1 MNAVPTLRDDINR
14 YMTAGGNPPSAIT
27 LHLAARA
34 TATVRQNLTEAL
46 AQHTLASHQAFDL
59 LQHAVVPSAE
69 LALRQL
75 VESSPDLARLLNEH
89 VREPDKWYRETA
101 QYAAVTAMI
110 ELRTDFTSMYG
121 FPVVTPEAIV
131 FLCHHLANREV
142 LEVGAGNGY
151 LASQLT
157 QAGLNVFPTDAHG
170 LNDNQYGLGDQHHTP
185 VLQCDAATAIREFPE
200 LDLIWSW
207 PCRDHSSGE
216 ALALFQ
222 GETFVYIGEQYGG
235 CTGGDRFDHE
245 LDQHFQQV
253 DRMPL
258 PSFPP
263 VHDAIGVYRRKQT
276 GRKPTRR
283 QHPRETMTQSRL
295 RTSSLTTPQV
305 RPSKSTLQRRQQFS
319 TCATSDTGPHPRPDP
334 PNSGAVTTKTS
345 CRSVNVDHRRHG
357 FTCTRMPKSDIL
369 YQAARADPARAG
381 ILPGPAAAK
390 R

>member
-1 MNAVPTLRDDINR
+1 MDAAPALQNDICR
-14 YMTAGGNPPSAIT
+14 YVTTGRNPPSAIT
-27 LHLAARA
+27 LHLVAQAIA
-34 TATVRQNLTEAL
+34 SGRQRLTEAR
-46 AQHTLASHQAFDL
+46 AQRTLASHQAFEL

-75 VESSPDLARLLNEH
+75 VESSTDLARLLHEH
-89 VREPDKWYRETA
+89 VREPAKWYRATA
-101 QYAAVTAMI
+101 QYAAVTAMV

-121 FPVVTPEAIV
+121 FPVVTPEAV
-131 FLCHHLANREV
+131 AFLRRHLADREV

-157 QAGLNVFPTDAHG
+157 QAGLNVFPTDAHS

-235 CTGGDRFDHE
+235 CTGGERFDHE

-253 DRMPL
+253 DRMQL

-263 VHDAIGVYRRKQT
+263 VHDAIGVYRRKPT
-276 GRKPTRR
+276 GRNPTRR

-295 RTSSLTTPQV
+295 QTSSLTKQQV
-305 RPSKSTLQRRQQFS
+305 RPSKS
-319 TCATSDTGPHPRPDP
+319 
-334 PNSGAVTTKTS
+334 
-345 CRSVNVDHRRHG
+345 
-357 FTCTRMPKSDIL
+357 IL
-369 YQAARADPARAG
+369 
-381 ILPGPAAAK
+381 
-390 R
+390 